1 MMTDPKDASD
11 PRGRVLVIAGSDSG
25 GGAGIQADIKAI
37 TAMGGFAMTAVTA
50 ITVQDTLAV
59 HSVWP
64 VPVDAVIG
72 QIRVT
77 LADLGADVIKTG
89 MLGDRALVEA
99 IAEELDARAAGAM
112 PRVIDPVMVSSS
124 GDRLLPNSAIDTIR
138 TLLVPHAALVTP
150 NAWEAEIL
158 TRKSVDSVDG
168 QRRAAERLLEAGA
181 RGALVK
187 GAHVEGDVIVDV
199 LQTVDGEWLFEG
211 PRIDTKNTHGT
222 GCTLAASIAARIAQ
236 GALLPQAVEEA
247 REYLIEAI
255 RRSPGFGAGHG
266 AVDHA
271 WPLRGAAGQ
280 VG

>member
-1 MMTDPKDASD
+1 MGETSGEAEL
-11 PRGRVLVIAGSDSG
+11 RGRVLVIAGSDSG

-50 ITVQDTLAV
+50 ITVQDTTAV

-64 VPVDAVIG
+64 VPVESVIG

-77 LADLGADVIKTG
+77 LDDLGADAIKTG
-89 MLGDRALVEA
+89 MLGERGLVEA
-99 IAEELDARAAGAM
+99 IAEALDARAGGIA
-112 PRVIDPVMVSSS
+112 RVIDPVMVSSS
-124 GDRLLPNSAIDTIR
+124 GDRLLPESAIDTIR
-138 TLLVPHAALVTP
+138 ALLVPHAQLVTP

-158 TRKSVDSVDG
+158 TRKPVETVDG

-187 GAHVEGDVIVDV
+187 GAHVDGDVIVDV

-211 PRIDTKNTHGT
+211 PRLATRSTHGT
-222 GCTLAASIAARIAQ
+222 GCTLASSTAALIAQ
-236 GALLPQAVEEA
+236 GHAVPQAVEMA
-247 REYLIEAI
+247 RAYLVEAI
-255 RRSPGFGAGHG
+255 ARSPGFGAGHS

-271 WPLRGAAGQ
+271 WPLREARQKAG
-280 VG
+280 